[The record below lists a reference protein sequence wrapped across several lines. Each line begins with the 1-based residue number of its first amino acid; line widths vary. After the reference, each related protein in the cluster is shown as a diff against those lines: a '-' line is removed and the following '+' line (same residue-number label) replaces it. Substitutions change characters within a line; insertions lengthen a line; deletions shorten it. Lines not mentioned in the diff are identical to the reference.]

1 MPQGAPPVTD
11 ALPASTPTAMM
22 FLDETGAIAQDR
34 FFAVGCLKVPEP
46 SVLLRALQTLR
57 DRNHWYNEIHWV
69 RMTRTSLPF
78 YKQVVDVVAA
88 TPTATFACFVADR
101 NAADPLSRFRTPWKA
116 YEKLA
121 TQLIIG
127 NISPGEI
134 VGVLADNYSTPH
146 NVSFET
152 DVKAEVNRRLG
163 RLGVISVCRL
173 DSKAADCLQIVD
185 LLTAA
190 VAFEF
195 RASAGLA
202 SSTTPK
208 AELADYVRQIFGA
221 PSFLSGFRSA
231 RLNVALYRNALP
243 PSSRRPRRTESP

>member
-1 MPQGAPPVTD
+1 VPQSTATGTVT
-11 ALPASTPTAMM
+11 LPASTPTAMM
-22 FLDETGAIAQDR
+22 FLDETGAIARDR
-34 FFAVGCLKVPEP
+34 FFGVGCLKVPEP

-69 RMTRTSLPF
+69 KITRTALPF

-88 TPTATFACFVADR
+88 TPTATLACFVADR
-101 NAADPLSRFRTPWKA
+101 NAADPISRFRTPWKA

-134 VGVLADNYSTPH
+134 VAVLADNYSTPH
-146 NVSFET
+146 NVSFEI
-152 DVKAEVNRRLG
+152 DVKAQVNRRLR

-173 DSKAADCLQIVD
+173 DSRAADCLQIVD

-195 RASAGLA
+195 RQSAGLA

-208 AELADYVRQIFGA
+208 AELAEYVRQVFGA
-221 PSFLSGFRSA
+221 SSFLSGFRSA
-231 RLNVALYRNALP
+231 RLNVALFRNPRP
-243 PSSRRPRRTESP
+243 PASRSPRRAGSP